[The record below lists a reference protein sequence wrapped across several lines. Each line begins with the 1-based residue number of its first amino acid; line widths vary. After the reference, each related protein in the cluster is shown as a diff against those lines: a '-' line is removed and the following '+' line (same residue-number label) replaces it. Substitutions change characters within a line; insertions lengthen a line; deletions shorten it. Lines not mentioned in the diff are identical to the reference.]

1 MVETRIA
8 PRVRV
13 AKPAVIEYGGD
24 KTPCTIRDI
33 SITGASLEVSQ
44 AREVPSTFILTLS
57 EDRLVLRCRVVW
69 RKDFRLGVAFD

>member
-24 KTPCTIRDI
+24 KIPCTIRDI

-44 AREVPSTFILTLS
+44 AREVPSTFILILS
-57 EDRLVLRCRVVW
+57 EDRLNLRCRVVW

>member
-24 KTPCTIRDI
+24 KIACTIRDI
-33 SITGASLEVSQ
+33 SVTGAALEVTQ
-44 AREVPSTFILTLS
+44 ASAMPSTFTLIIS
-57 EDRLVLRCRVVW
+57 EDKLNLRCRVVW
-69 RKDFRLGVAFD
+69 RRDFRLGVTFD

>member
-8 PRVRV
+8 PRVRL

-24 KTPCTIRDI
+24 TIPCTIRDI

-44 AREVPSTFILTLS
+44 TNAMPSMFTLILP
-57 EDRLVLRCRVVW
+57 EDRLILRCHLVW
-69 RKDFRLGVAFD
+69 RRDFRLGVAFD